1 MPLESRD
8 QLWQSGGRVVDSVA
22 RSFCFC
28 LMSSDASVARSMDLY
43 IGPPPPPPYLLPPF
57 SPSLISL
64 MVSAD
69 VKHHVY

>member
-28 LMSSDASVARSMDLY
+28 LMSSDASVARSMYLY
-43 IGPPPPPPYLLPPF
+43 IGPPPPPISPPSLLPVPNKPYGF
-57 SPSLISL
+57 C
-64 MVSAD
+64 
-69 VKHHVY
+69 